1 MSYLTNHPKLSQFFC
16 LLVVFF
22 LLCFFINPSENNI
35 FWRLPS
41 LIAGLPL
48 LINSSVEYL
57 MFDWMPI
64 EVWDPEIE
72 DYEQKPLLKE
82 VTRSISTSILFLIGL
97 IREILLGG
105 VKTIV
110 AFTDW
115 DWVTENPWA
124 KIPALPW
131 TVVSG
136 GAIILGYKLKG
147 KGLALLAGF

>member
-1 MSYLTNHPKLSQFFC
+1 MSYLTNHPKLLQFFC

-22 LLCFFINPSENNI
+22 LLCFFINPSEDNI

-64 EVWDPEIE
+64 EVWDSEIE

-82 VTRSISTSILFLIGL
+82 VTRTISTSILFLIGL

-124 KIPALPW
+124 KINITQQKCQNHYVFVA
-131 TVVSG
+131 
-136 GAIILGYKLKG
+136 
-147 KGLALLAGF
+147 KGLK